1 MVQAVLKDFYFILN
15 RKSFTVLSS
24 ELSLIFMFIYLFM
37 CSFIYLWLFGSTPAV
52 YGDFQARGRIGAA
65 AGSLHHSHAGSE
77 PEIELAS
84 SWILVGFVTTQS
96 QWELLIFIFNQSL
109 WVSPDGAV
117 EMNPTRSHEVAGT
130 IPGLSQWVKVSCCR
144 ALWCRLQ
151 MQLGSCIAVSVVQA
165 SSCSSDLT
173 PSWEPPYAMGVVL
186 KKKIA
191 LVALWR
197 IDQIGRPTRSIETS
211 SEAIAMVQVRH
222 AGCLDEGSG
231 YRHEEKERYILLT

>member
-24 ELSLIFMFIYLFM
+24 DLSLIFMFIYLFM

-52 YGDFQARGRIGAA
+52 YGDVQARGRIGAA

-109 WVSPDGAV
+109 WVSPIWQRIPLGAMRLRV
-117 EMNPTRSHEVAGT
+117 PSLASLSGWRSHVAVRYGV
-130 IPGLSQWVKVSCCR
+130 GCR
-144 ALWCRLQ
+144 CSSDPALLCLWCRP
-151 MQLGSCIAVSVVQA
+151 AVVALIWPLAGNLHMPWV
-165 SSCSSDLT
+165 
-173 PSWEPPYAMGVVL
+173 WFL
-186 KKKIA
+186 KKKN
-191 LVALWR
+191 LW
-197 IDQIGRPTRSIETS
+197 
-211 SEAIAMVQVRH
+211 
-222 AGCLDEGSG
+222 LLSG
-231 YRHEEKERYILLT
+231 E